1 MILSIV
7 IISVGIPTVIT
18 LRKIEQ
24 HIKKIEKNTAYLVSK
39 VKKAEKLANDINNS
53 LQFNN

>member
-7 IISVGIPTVIT
+7 IVAVGIPTVIT